1 VCVCVCGWKWHL
13 QIVISSSGKEK
24 YRVEE
29 SAGGVLT
36 KYGHERQQPSSD
48 PIQQLRNVGSIHPH
62 TALLA
67 MAYFKTP
74 TGASITHKK
83 KKKKL
88 RRWWWFFVLL
98 EIRISSDRGRDKES
112 VRTCVHH
119 ALWKNKMADGRYY
132 FNPLAS
138 SKAGAAREITVFLN
152 GTCLMSDEYNKDT
165 HVCVTNSDRLFLIN
179 WSRVK
184 FCDYFKRIVGCWS
197 VVYTSEMK
205 YPGAIPIGILLS
217 FPLYTIELKAIK

>member
-1 VCVCVCGWKWHL
+1 
-13 QIVISSSGKEK
+13 
-24 YRVEE
+24 
-29 SAGGVLT
+29 
-36 KYGHERQQPSSD
+36 
-48 PIQQLRNVGSIHPH
+48 
-62 TALLA
+62 LA

-74 TGASITHKK
+74 TGASITHNKK

-88 RRWWWFFVLL
+88 RRWWWFSVLL

-119 ALWKNKMADGRYY
+119 ALWKTKWRPVDII
-132 FNPLAS
+132 S
-138 SKAGAAREITVFLN
+138 THWHQARQELLGKLQFFLMEPVWCQMN
-152 GTCLMSDEYNKDT
+152 TIRTHTC
-165 HVCVTNSDRLFLIN
+165 VCVTNSDRLFLIN

>member
-1 VCVCVCGWKWHL
+1 MLFTHNTYGHVVIVYRRFIEECSSGQVRNWPADAPPPPTPNWKKMVLKERTRCVCVCGWKWHL

-119 ALWKNKMADGRYY
+119 ALWKTKWRPVDII
-132 FNPLAS
+132 S
-138 SKAGAAREITVFLN
+138 THWHQARQELLGKLQFFLMEPVWCQMN
-152 GTCLMSDEYNKDT
+152 TIRKHM
-165 HVCVTNSDRLFLIN
+165 CVWR
-179 WSRVK
+179 
-184 FCDYFKRIVGCWS
+184 
-197 VVYTSEMK
+197 
-205 YPGAIPIGILLS
+205 IPIA
-217 FPLYTIELKAIK
+217 FFW